1 MKTNGGSMMQRIVKR
16 LAAAAALALVPAL
29 AAAAWPEKP
38 VKVVVPFSAGGT
50 TDVVARQLAQKLTEA
65 WGQSVVVENK
75 PGAGGNIGADLVAK
89 AAPDGY
95 TLLMTSGSIVAANP
109 YMYKNM
115 GFDPAKD
122 LAPITNVASG
132 PQVLVINKD
141 LPAKGLK
148 EFIAQAKA
156 NPKTINFGS
165 AGIGT
170 QTHLAG
176 ENFAYA
182 AGLDI
187 THVPYKGEA
196 AALTDLIGGQIHM
209 VPANFPAAVPHV
221 KSGRVRCL
229 ALTSLQRHP
238 ELPDCPVVAEVIPGF
253 KNDGWWGL
261 MAPAGTPREVIE
273 KIQRDSAKILHSEE
287 FKARFAQQ
295 GMAPVA
301 NKPDELAAAI
311 REETKVW
318 QKVIQE
324 RGLAPK

>member
-1 MKTNGGSMMQRIVKR
+1 MKKR
-16 LAAAAALALVPAL
+16 LFAGLAAALLVPGLALAQ
-29 AAAAWPEKP
+29 AWPQKP
-38 VKVVVPFSAGGT
+38 VKIVVPFAAGGT
-50 TDVVARQLAQKLTEA
+50 TDVVARQLAQKLSDA

-89 AAPDGY
+89 SPADGY

-109 YMYKNM
+109 YMYKDM

-132 PQVLVINKD
+132 PQVLVINNDVQAKNLKD
-141 LPAKGLK
+141 
-148 EFIAQAKA
+148 FIAYAKA
-156 NPKTINFGS
+156 NPRKINFGS

-182 AGLDI
+182 AGLDMI
-187 THVPYKGEA
+187 HVPYKGES
-196 AALTDLIGGQIHM
+196 AALTDLMGGQIQM
-209 VPANFPAAVPHV
+209 VPANFAAAVPHI
-221 KSGRVRCL
+221 KGGRIRCL

-238 ELPDCPVVAEVIPGF
+238 ELPDCPTVAEVIPGF

-261 MAPAGTPREVIE
+261 MAPTGTPREVID
-273 KIQRDSAKILHSEE
+273 KVQRDSAKILTSDD

-301 NKPDELAAAI
+301 NKPDELASAI

-318 QKVIQE
+318 QTVIRE

>member
-1 MKTNGGSMMQRIVKR
+1 MMKRI
-16 LAAAAALALVPAL
+16 LAL
-29 AAAAWPEKP
+29 AAAALLVPAVALAQAWPSKP
-38 VKVVVPFSAGGT
+38 VKIVVPFAAGGT
-50 TDVVARQLAQKLTEA
+50 TDVVARQLAQKLSDA

-89 AAPDGY
+89 SPPDGY

-109 YMYKNM
+109 FMYKDM

-141 LPAKGLK
+141 IPAKSLQ
-148 EFIAQAKA
+148 EFIAYAKA
-156 NPKTINFGS
+156 NPKKINFGS

-182 AGLDI
+182 AGLDLV
-187 THVPYKGEA
+187 HVPYKGEA
-196 AALTDLIGGQIHM
+196 SALTDLIGGQIQM
-209 VPANFPAAVPHV
+209 VPANFAAAVPHI
-221 KSGRVRCL
+221 KGGRIRCL

-238 ELPDCPVVAEVIPGF
+238 ELADCATVSEVIPGF

-261 MAPAGTPREVIE
+261 MAPAGTPREVLD
-273 KIQRDSAKILHSEE
+273 KVQRDSARILHAEE

-301 NKPDELAAAI
+301 NRPDELAAAI
-311 REETKVW
+311 RDESRVW

>member
-1 MKTNGGSMMQRIVKR
+1 MMKRLLTR
-16 LAAAAALALVPAL
+16 LAAAVLLVPGLALAQSWPA
-29 AAAAWPEKP
+29 KP
-38 VKVVVPFSAGGT
+38 VKIVVPFAAGGT
-50 TDVVARQLAQKLTEA
+50 TDVVARQLAQKLTET

-89 AAPDGY
+89 SSPDGY

-109 YMYKNM
+109 YMYKDM

-141 LPAKGLK
+141 LPVKTLK
-148 EFIAQAKA
+148 EFIAYAKS
-156 NPKTINFGS
+156 NPKKINFGS
-165 AGIGT
+165 AGVGT

-182 AGLDI
+182 AKLDM

-196 AALTDLIGGQIHM
+196 SALTDLIGGQIQM
-209 VPANFPAAVPHV
+209 VPANFAAALPHIRA
-221 KSGRVRCL
+221 GRIRCL
-229 ALTSLQRHP
+229 ALTSTQRHP
-238 ELPDCPVVAEVIPGF
+238 ELADCSTVHEVIPGF

-261 MAPAGTPREVIE
+261 MAPAGTPRDILE
-273 KIQRDSAKILHSEE
+273 KVQRDSARILTSDE

-311 REETKVW
+311 RDESRVW

>member
-1 MKTNGGSMMQRIVKR
+1 MMKRI
-16 LAAAAALALVPAL
+16 LAL
-29 AAAAWPEKP
+29 AAAALLVPAVALAQAWPSKP
-38 VKVVVPFSAGGT
+38 VKIVVPFAAGGT
-50 TDVVARQLAQKLTEA
+50 TDVVARQLAQKLSDA

-89 AAPDGY
+89 SPPDGY

-109 YMYKNM
+109 FMYKDM

-141 LPAKGLK
+141 IPAKSLQ
-148 EFIAQAKA
+148 EFIAYAKA
-156 NPKTINFGS
+156 NPKKINFGS

-176 ENFAYA
+176 ENFAHA
-182 AGLDI
+182 AGLDM

-196 AALTDLIGGQIHM
+196 NALTDLIGGQIQM
-209 VPANFPAAVPHV
+209 VPANFAAAVPHI
-221 KSGRVRCL
+221 KGGRIRCL
-229 ALTSLQRHP
+229 ALTSLQRNS
-238 ELPDCPVVAEVIPGF
+238 ELPDCPTVSEAIPGF

-261 MAPAGTPREVIE
+261 MAPAGTPRDVID
-273 KIQRDSAKILHSEE
+273 KVQRDSAKILHADE

-311 REETKVW
+311 REEAKVW
-318 QKVIQE
+318 QTVIRE
-324 RGLAPK
+324 RGLAPN

>member
-1 MKTNGGSMMQRIVKR
+1 MKRFFGGLVAAALLLPG
-16 LAAAAALALVPAL
+16 LAAAQS
-29 AAAAWPEKP
+29 WPQKP
-38 VKVVVPFSAGGT
+38 VKIVVPFAAGGT
-50 TDVVARQLAQKLTEA
+50 TDVVARQLAQKLSEA
-65 WGQSVVVENK
+65 WGQSVVVENRA
-75 PGAGGNIGADLVAK
+75 GAGGNIGADVVAK
-89 AAPDGY
+89 SPPDGY

-109 YMYKNM
+109 YMYKDM

-132 PQVLVINKD
+132 PQVLVIGKD
-141 LPAKGLK
+141 VPVKDVK
-148 EFIAQAKA
+148 EFIAYAKA
-156 NPKTINFGS
+156 NPKKINFGS
-165 AGIGT
+165 AGVGT

-182 AGLDI
+182 TGVNI
-187 THVPYKGEA
+187 VHVPYKGEA
-196 AALTDLIGGQIHM
+196 AALTDLIGGQIQM

-238 ELPDCPVVAEVIPGF
+238 ELPDCPTVAETLPGF

-261 MAPAGTPREVIE
+261 MAPAGTPREILE
-273 KIQRDSAKILHSEE
+273 KVQRDSAKILFSDD
-287 FKARFAQQ
+287 FKAKFAQQ

-311 REETKVW
+311 REESKVW
-318 QKVIQE
+318 QKVIKE

>member
-1 MKTNGGSMMQRIVKR
+1 MMKRLFAG
-16 LAAAAALALVPAL
+16 LAAALLVPGLALAQS
-29 AAAAWPEKP
+29 WPQKP
-38 VKVVVPFSAGGT
+38 VKIVVPFAAGGT
-50 TDVVARQLAQKLTEA
+50 TDVVARQLAQKLGEA
-65 WGQSVVVENK
+65 WGQTVVVENK
-75 PGAGGNIGADLVAK
+75 SGAGGNIGAAEVAK
-89 AAPDGY
+89 APPDGY

-109 YMYKNM
+109 FIYKDM
-115 GFDPAKD
+115 GFDPIKE

-141 LPAKGLK
+141 LPAKTLK
-148 EFIAQAKA
+148 EFIAYAKA
-156 NPKTINFGS
+156 NPKKINFGS

-182 AGLDI
+182 AGLDM

-196 AALTDLIGGQIHM
+196 NALTDLIGGQIQM
-209 VPANFPAAVPHV
+209 VPANFAAAVPHI
-221 KSGRVRCL
+221 KGGRIRCL
-229 ALTSLQRHP
+229 ALTSLERNP
-238 ELPDCPVVAEVIPGF
+238 ELPDCATVSEAISGF

-261 MAPAGTPREVIE
+261 MAPTGTPREVID
-273 KIQRDSAKILHSEE
+273 KVQRDSAKILMADD

-318 QKVIQE
+318 QTVIRE

>member
-1 MKTNGGSMMQRIVKR
+1 MQRFMKR
-16 LAAAAALALVPAL
+16 LAAAALVALAPAL
-29 AAAAWPEKP
+29 AAAAWPEKA
-38 VKVVVPFSAGGT
+38 VRIVVPFAAGGT
-50 TDVVARQLAQKLTEA
+50 TDVVARQLAQKLSEA

-75 PGAGGNIGADLVAK
+75 AGAGGNIGADLVAK
-89 AAPDGY
+89 APNDGY
-95 TLLMTSGSIVAANP
+95 TLLMTSGSIVTANP

-132 PQVLVINKD
+132 PQVLVVNND
-141 LPAKGLK
+141 LPPKSLK
-148 EFIAQAKA
+148 EFVAYVKA
-156 NPKTINFGS
+156 NPKKVNFGS
-165 AGIGT
+165 AGVGT

-182 AGLDI
+182 AGLDM

-196 AALTDLIGGQIHM
+196 AALTDLIGGQIQM

-221 KSGRVRCL
+221 KGGRVRCL
-229 ALTSLQRHP
+229 ALTSLERHP

-261 MAPAGTPREVIE
+261 MAPAGTPRDVIE
-273 KIQRDSAKILHSEE
+273 KVQRDSAKILHSDE

-301 NKPDELAAAI
+301 NKPAELAAAI
-311 REETKVW
+311 RDETKVW

>member
-1 MKTNGGSMMQRIVKR
+1 MKRLLQR
-16 LAAAAALALVPAL
+16 LAAAVLLVPGLALAQ
-29 AAAAWPEKP
+29 WPQKP
-38 VKVVVPFSAGGT
+38 VKIVVPFAAGGT
-50 TDVVARQLAQKLTEA
+50 TDVVARQLAQKLGEA
-65 WGQSVVVENK
+65 WGQTVVVENK
-75 PGAGGNIGADLVAK
+75 AGAGGNIGAAEVAK

-109 YMYKNM
+109 FIYKDM
-115 GFDPAKD
+115 GFDPIRE

-141 LPAKGLK
+141 LPPKSLK
-148 EFIAQAKA
+148 EFIAYAKA
-156 NPKTINFGS
+156 NPKKINFGS

-182 AGLDI
+182 AGLDM

-196 AALTDLIGGQIHM
+196 NALTDLIGGQIQM
-209 VPANFPAAVPHV
+209 VPANFAAAVPHI
-221 KSGRVRCL
+221 KGGRIRCL

-238 ELPDCPVVAEVIPGF
+238 ELPDCPTVSEAIPGF

-261 MAPAGTPREVIE
+261 MAPAGTPRDVID
-273 KIQRDSAKILHSEE
+273 KVQRDSARILHADD
-287 FKARFAQQ
+287 FKARFGQQ

-311 REETKVW
+311 REEAKVW
-318 QKVIQE
+318 QTVIRE

>member
-1 MKTNGGSMMQRIVKR
+1 MKR
-16 LAAAAALALVPAL
+16 LFRSLAALALLVPGL
-29 AAAAWPEKP
+29 AAAQAWPQKP
-38 VKVVVPFSAGGT
+38 VKIVVPFAAGGT
-50 TDVVARQLAQKLTEA
+50 TDVVARQLAQKLTDA
-65 WGQSVVVENK
+65 WGQTVVVENK

-89 AAPDGY
+89 APADGY

-109 YMYKNM
+109 YMYKDM

-141 LPAKGLK
+141 LPVKDLR
-148 EFIAQAKA
+148 EFIAYAKA
-156 NPKTINFGS
+156 NPKKINFGS
-165 AGIGT
+165 AGVGT

-182 AGLDI
+182 AGLDLV
-187 THVPYKGEA
+187 HVPYKGES
-196 AALTDLIGGQIHM
+196 AALTDLMGGQIQM
-209 VPANFPAAVPHV
+209 VPANFAAAVPHI
-221 KSGRVRCL
+221 KGGRIRCL

-238 ELPDCPVVAEVIPGF
+238 ELADCATAAEVMPGF

-261 MAPAGTPREVIE
+261 MAPAGTPREILDKV
-273 KIQRDSAKILHSEE
+273 QRDSAKILHAEE

-301 NKPDELAAAI
+301 NRPDELAAAI
-311 REETKVW
+311 REESKVW
-318 QKVIQE
+318 QNVIKE